1 MSSLNAFSTG
11 VLQQGQKAH
20 NLGSWSGNYITD
32 REFYETISEGK
43 CTEAVSNHRLH
54 QKKKKGGG
62 IIETG
67 ANKVGNEEGIDLIVQ
82 PFLST
87 AQIRG
92 AKRPVLSPEVT

>member
-1 MSSLNAFSTG
+1 MRQYQRGNALRLCQTTG
-11 VLQQGQKAH
+11 
-20 NLGSWSGNYITD
+20 
-32 REFYETISEGK
+32 
-43 CTEAVSNHRLH
+43 CTKR
-54 QKKKKGGG
+54 KKKKG

>member
-1 MSSLNAFSTG
+1 MHWGCVKPQAA
-11 VLQQGQKAH
+11 QK
-20 NLGSWSGNYITD
+20 
-32 REFYETISEGK
+32 E
-43 CTEAVSNHRLH
+43 
-54 QKKKKGGG
+54 KKNG

-92 AKRPVLSPEVT
+92 AKRPVLSPEVTWCLTREPGPWRRGQAEEGTSLPGRSQDWSVTGEI